1 MLIIAK
7 PEALN
12 HVVAEI
18 EAHCG
23 RRPDLLIQASGTAV
37 YVAEDGCIHAAA
49 LRAPGVRYVVPG
61 AGIL

>member
-12 HVVAEI
+12 HVIAEI
-18 EAHCG
+18 EALCG
-23 RRPDLLIQASGTAV
+23 KSPDLLIQASGTAV
-37 YVAEDGCIHAAA
+37 YAAEDGCIRAAA
-49 LRAPGVRYVVPG
+49 LRAPGVRCIMD